1 MKPKLKVLLADD
13 HDVLRAGVRG
23 MLEAGGWQ
31 VCAEA
36 GNGVDA
42 IRLASEL
49 LPDVVVLDM
58 EMGALDGLSVIRRI
72 KQLHPSIEI
81 VVFTVSDDE
90 FLIRGVLSAGA
101 RAFVLKAEGGPT
113 LMKAIQKASEH
124 RPFLTTGAAEAVLK
138 GFLTTPNEVTEPN
151 LTPRER
157 AIVRLLAGGNSNKE
171 IAHALGIS
179 VKTVETHRA
188 RIMRKL
194 GLSSIVKLVRFAVRE
209 NFIKP

>member
-23 MLEAGGWQ
+23 MLEAGGWK

-36 GNGVDA
+36 ANGLDA
-42 IRLASEL
+42 IRLVSEL

-58 EMGALDGLSVIRRI
+58 EMGGLDGLSVIRRI
-72 KQLHPSIEI
+72 KQLQPSIEI

-113 LMKAIQKASEH
+113 LMEAIQKASEH
-124 RPFLTTGAAEAVLK
+124 RPFLTTRAAEAVLR
-138 GFLTTPNEVTEPN
+138 GFLTTPDEVTETN
-151 LTPRER
+151 LTHRER
-157 AIVRLLAGGNSNKE
+157 AIVRLLAGGSSNKE